1 MGASLLARGPCA
13 TPQHPRDLKK
23 QLQDPEIACM
33 TPEHIESISNHP
45 DFQHLVRR
53 KRRLNGSLTLAMLVI
68 YYGFVLLV
76 AFSPSTLGQ
85 SLSGGVTTVGM
96 LVGVLMVLLSFA
108 LTGIYVHR
116 ANNVLDPLNDKV
128 KQECAQ

>member
-1 MGASLLARGPCA
+1 
-13 TPQHPRDLKK
+13 
-23 QLQDPEIACM
+23 M
-33 TPEHIESISNHP
+33 TPERIESIAKHP

-85 SLSGGVTTVGM
+85 SLSGGVT
-96 LVGVLMVLLSFA
+96 
-108 LTGIYVHR
+108 
-116 ANNVLDPLNDKV
+116 
-128 KQECAQ
+128 

>member
-1 MGASLLARGPCA
+1 
-13 TPQHPRDLKK
+13 
-23 QLQDPEIACM
+23 M
-33 TPEHIESISNHP
+33 TPERIESIVNHP
-45 DFQHLVRR
+45 DFQHLVQR

-108 LTGIYVHR
+108 LTGVYMHR
-116 ANNVLDPLNDKV
+116 ANRVIDPLNEVV
-128 KQECAQ
+128 KQECAR

>member
-1 MGASLLARGPCA
+1 
-13 TPQHPRDLKK
+13 
-23 QLQDPEIACM
+23 M
-33 TPEHIESISNHP
+33 TPERIESIANHP
-45 DFQHLVRR
+45 DFQHLVQR

-76 AFSPSTLGQ
+76 AFSPSTLGR